1 MMYSAG
7 TDKDNGSR
15 RDSYWIDHPKE
26 HRTTCQEGNWIEE
39 IEEEGEDDD
48 ELWIS
53 LKSYGGTSDS

>member
-1 MMYSAG
+1 MYSAG

-15 RDSYWIDHPKE
+15 RDSYGIDHPKE
-26 HRTTCQEGNWIEE
+26 QRTTSYEGNWIEE
-39 IEEEGEDDD
+39 DDEDDD